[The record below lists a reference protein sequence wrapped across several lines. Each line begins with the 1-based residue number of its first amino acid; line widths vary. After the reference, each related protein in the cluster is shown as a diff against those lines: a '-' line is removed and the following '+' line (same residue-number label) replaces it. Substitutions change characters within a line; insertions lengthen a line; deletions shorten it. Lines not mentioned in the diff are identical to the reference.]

1 MAARI
6 RLNAVD
12 RPSKSSMS
20 MHASPATFPRFFVR
34 TALHSSGAHCISEHC
49 SIYSVYLSAAPRRRG
64 DHQTSPAQPV
74 IKMAAL
80 AFPKRLAGKK
90 VAIFIDYQFED
101 LEVTFPM
108 LRSVHKSNSRVR
120 LHSLVALRTGYDCR
134 RRAPRSSSSAPT
146 RPAKNTPGNTA
157 TPSSPT

>member
-1 MAARI
+1 
-6 RLNAVD
+6 
-12 RPSKSSMS
+12 
-20 MHASPATFPRFFVR
+20 
-34 TALHSSGAHCISEHC
+34 
-49 SIYSVYLSAAPRRRG
+49 
-64 DHQTSPAQPV
+64 
-74 IKMAAL
+74 MAAL
-80 AFPKRLAGKK
+80 AFPKRLTGKK

-134 RRAPRSSSSAPT
+134 RRAPRSSSSA
-146 RPAKNTPGNTA
+146 RILQDKSTPGNTA